1 MTARLTR
8 PEYRI
13 HDLIEGRD
21 DQDLIDT
28 LLAWDGE
35 GSCPLT
41 APEVYRAMLVASDSE
56 LARFPSACADISQT
70 RASS

>member
-8 PEYRI
+8 PEYRL
-13 HDLIEGRD
+13 HALIEGRD

-35 GSCPLT
+35 GPCPLT
-41 APEVYRAMLVASDSE
+41 APEVYRAMLVADDGE
-56 LARFPSACADISQT
+56 LARFPSACGDLSEA
-70 RASS
+70 RAS